1 LNPNLLEL
9 IMIGKRH
16 ALAVASLLFL
26 AVSGAHA
33 AEPARLKGA
42 TCGMPAYTADLKDDY
57 LQGTVRLAV
66 LVDADGSVKQAKV
79 VESSGHRALDRAS
92 LRASYTCKFGA
103 KGTDG
108 APSWST
114 VQYKWIND

>member
-1 LNPNLLEL
+1 
-9 IMIGKRH
+9 MIGKCH
-16 ALAVASLLFL
+16 VIAVASLLSLTAF
-26 AVSGAHA
+26 GAHA
-33 AEPARLKGA
+33 AEPAARLKPA
-42 TCGMPAYTADLKDDY
+42 TCSVPAYTADLKDEY

-66 LVDADGSVKQAKV
+66 LVDADGSVKKARV

-103 KGTDG
+103 G
-108 APSWST
+108 AKDEAPGWST

>member
-1 LNPNLLEL
+1 
-9 IMIGKRH
+9 MIGKRH
-16 ALAVASLLFL
+16 VIAIASVLSLTAF
-26 AVSGAHA
+26 GARA
-33 AEPARLKGA
+33 AEPAARLKPA
-42 TCGMPAYTADLKDDY
+42 TCSVPAYTADLKDEY

-103 KGTDG
+103 AGRDG
-108 APSWST
+108 GEPGWST

>member
-1 LNPNLLEL
+1 
-9 IMIGKRH
+9 MIGKRH
-16 ALAVASLLFL
+16 VVALASVLSLN
-26 AVSGAHA
+26 AHA
-33 AEPARLKGA
+33 AEPAARLRPA
-42 TCGMPAYTADLKDDY
+42 TCSTPAFTSDLKDEY

-66 LVDADGSVKQAKV
+66 LVDPDGSVKQSRV

-103 KGTDG
+103 AGKDG
-108 APSWST
+108 EPSWST

>member
-1 LNPNLLEL
+1 
-9 IMIGKRH
+9 MIGKRH
-16 ALAVASLLFL
+16 VVAIASVLTLT
-26 AVSGAHA
+26 AHA
-33 AEPARLKGA
+33 AEPARLKSA
-42 TCGMPAYTADLKDDY
+42 TCGVPAYTSDLKDEY

-66 LVDADGSVKQAKV
+66 LVGADGSVKQAKV

-103 KGTDG
+103 G
-108 APSWST
+108 AKEGGGEPSWST